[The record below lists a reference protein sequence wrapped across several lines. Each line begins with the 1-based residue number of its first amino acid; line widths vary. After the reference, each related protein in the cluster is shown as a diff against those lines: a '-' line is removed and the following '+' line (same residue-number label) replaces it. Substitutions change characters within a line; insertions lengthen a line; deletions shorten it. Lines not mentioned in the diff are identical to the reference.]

1 MKKIALEEHFSTF
14 ELGEIRKAWT
24 KRIGQDVEQNPEA
37 GMQLVRVLSDFENF
51 RLPQMDAN
59 DIAMQVVS
67 TSSPSVQGIM
77 DRSEAVEKA
86 KLINDLL
93 YERIQ
98 THPDR
103 FAGFATLPMQAPVE
117 AAEELERCVKKL
129 GFKGALIHG
138 HTNFE
143 YPDERKFWP
152 VWEASHV
159 LGVPIYLHPN
169 EPDPKQTN
177 LYRGYPEM
185 RGATWVWGV
194 ETGTMAL
201 RIVLSGVFDAFPNA
215 KLIVGHLGENIP
227 YGLWRFESH
236 WSRVVSGNGVDEIK
250 QNVKLNKTP
259 TEFFHEN
266 VWITTSGNFSVPALK
281 CAIDVL
287 GAERILFAVDY
298 PFEECSEASEFIE
311 NADIPERMKQMI
323 CFDNAKE
330 LLRL

>member
-1 MKKIALEEHFSTF
+1 MKKIAVEEHFSTF

-37 GMQLVRVLSDFENF
+37 GMQLVRVLSDFENY

-59 DIAMQVVS
+59 DISMQVVS
-67 TSSPSVQGIM
+67 TSSPSVQGIL
-77 DRSEAVEKA
+77 DYSEAVEKA

-98 THPDR
+98 QHPDR

-152 VWEASHV
+152 VWEASHE
-159 LGVPIYLHPN
+159 LEVPIYLHPN

-185 RGATWVWGV
+185 RGATWVWGI

-227 YGLWRFESH
+227 YGLWRFETH
-236 WSRVVSGNGVDEIK
+236 WAKAVSGSGVDEIK

-259 TEFFHEN
+259 TAYFREN

-298 PFEECSEASEFIE
+298 PFEECYEASEFIE

-323 CFDNAKE
+323 CFDNSKE